1 MKRFLPI
8 FIFSI
13 LCIGLYA
20 QDRNP
25 RRIEVPE
32 TDSLVYI
39 HQKLN
44 DSNIKI
50 YGDIVDGTQYGGDV
64 VNGTDWFKKNVVDKN
79 KEIRVARDEKGLFVN
94 VSTVPDSCTVI
105 LYTAKPSASGKS
117 FDKGD
122 EFRLTLVKIKNPL
135 KDNTPYRPV
144 QPESNNVTTIQS
156 HDVKSPES
164 EGNVVSVKSGKLAL
178 YMPTFIVVVILVILL
193 FVGYIYFRVAR
204 LAAEYKQIQAKV
216 SKEAIISI
224 LDRREVKTILQKEII
239 AELDK
244 RLAQINTQSPQIN
257 INIDEIKESLV
268 NSLEFR
274 KKLQDIVTSGNQQVA
289 PESKVNVEPEPSSKF
304 LRNDVTFDPSSNS
317 FYPDSLSQHL
327 FDIYEKVGQLY
338 YTLTK
343 DEVIRRTL
351 ISGVSYYDGCLKI
364 EENTGY
370 QMLVPIEDGKLN
382 LVADRYY
389 VDTNNKLKVK
399 IV

>member
-25 RRIEVPE
+25 RRIEFPE

-44 DSNIKI
+44 DSNFKI
-50 YGDIVDGTQYGGDV
+50 YGDIVNGTQYGGDL
-64 VNGTDWFKKNVVDKN
+64 VNGRDWFKINVVEKN
-79 KEIRVARDEKGLFVN
+79 KEIKVARDDNGLFVN
-94 VSTVPDSCTVI
+94 VSEVSDSCTVI

-135 KDNTPYRPV
+135 KNNTPNESV
-144 QPESNNVTTIQS
+144 QAESNTVTTKQILN
-156 HDVKSPES
+156 VKSPES
-164 EGNVVSVKSGKLAL
+164 KGNKVSVKSGKLAP
-178 YMPTFIVVVILVILL
+178 YMSTFIIAVILVIFL

-244 RLAQINTQSPQIN
+244 RLALINTQSPQIS

-274 KKLQDIVTSGNQQVA
+274 KKLQDIVASGNQQVA
-289 PESKVNVEPEPSSKF
+289 PISKVNIEPSSKF

-327 FDIYEKVGQLY
+327 FDIYEKGGQLY

-351 ISGVSYYDGCLKI
+351 ISGISYYDGCLKI

>member
-20 QDRNP
+20 QDGIP

-32 TDSLVYI
+32 TFSRVYI
-39 HQKLN
+39 RQILN
-44 DSNIKI
+44 DPNIKI
-50 YGDIVDGTQYGGDV
+50 YGDKENGTQYGGDTAQ
-64 VNGTDWFKKNVVDKN
+64 GTDYFDKNVVKIN
-79 KEIRVARDEKGLFVN
+79 KGIEVARDANGLFVN
-94 VSTVPDSCTVI
+94 VSAVSDSCTVI
-105 LYTAKPSASGKS
+105 LYTAELKGNDGYCTGKK
-117 FDKGD
+117 F
-122 EFRLTLVKIKNPL
+122 ELTLVKIKNPL
-135 KDNTPYRPV
+135 KNNTPNESV
-144 QPESNNVTTIQS
+144 QPDSNNVTTIHS
-156 HDVKSPES
+156 HDEKSPES
-164 EGNVVSVKSGKLAL
+164 KSDEASVKSGKLAP

-224 LDRREVKTILQKEII
+224 LDRREVKTILQKEMI

-244 RLAQINTQSPQIN
+244 RLAQINTQSPQIS

-289 PESKVNVEPEPSSKF
+289 PVSKVNVEPSSKF

-327 FDIYEKVGQLY
+327 FDIYENGGQLY

-351 ISGVSYYDGCLKI
+351 ISGISYYDGCLKI

>member
-25 RRIEVPE
+25 RRIEFPE

-50 YGDIVDGTQYGGDV
+50 YGDIVDGTQYGGDF
-64 VNGTDWFKKNVVDKN
+64 VNGKDWFKINVVDKN
-79 KEIRVARDEKGLFVN
+79 KEIKVARDEKGLFVN

-135 KDNTPYRPV
+135 KNNTPNESV
-144 QPESNNVTTIQS
+144 QAESNNVTTNQILN
-156 HDVKSPES
+156 VKSPES
-164 EGNVVSVKSGKLAL
+164 EGNKVSVKSGKLAP
-178 YMPTFIVVVILVILL
+178 YMPTFIMAVILVIFL

-257 INIDEIKESLV
+257 INIDESKESLV

-274 KKLQDIVTSGNQQVA
+274 KKLKDIVTSGNQQVA
-289 PESKVNVEPEPSSKF
+289 PVSKVSVEPSSKF

-327 FDIYEKVGQLY
+327 FDIYEKGGQLY
-338 YTLTK
+338 YTLTEILAVK
-343 DEVIRRTL
+343 
-351 ISGVSYYDGCLKI
+351 KI
-364 EENTGY
+364 VKL
-370 QMLVPIEDGKLN
+370 MLN
-382 LVADRYY
+382 LC
-389 VDTNNKLKVK
+389 
-399 IV
+399 

>member
-1 MKRFLPI
+1 MKRFLPM

-25 RRIEVPE
+25 RRIEFPE

-64 VNGTDWFKKNVVDKN
+64 VNGKDWFKINVVDKN
-79 KEIRVARDEKGLFVN
+79 KEIKVARDEKGLFVN

-105 LYTAKPSASGKS
+105 LYKAKPSASGKS

-135 KDNTPYRPV
+135 KNNTPNESV
-144 QPESNNVTTIQS
+144 QAESNNVTTNQILN
-156 HDVKSPES
+156 VKSPES
-164 EGNVVSVKSGKLAL
+164 KGNKVSVKSGKLAP
-178 YMPTFIVVVILVILL
+178 YMPTFIIAVILVIFL

-204 LAAEYKQIQAKV
+204 LASEYKQIQAKV

-224 LDRREVKTILQKEII
+224 LDRGEVKTILQKEII

-244 RLAQINTQSPQIN
+244 RLAQINTQSPQIS

-274 KKLQDIVTSGNQQVA
+274 KKLQDIVASGNQQVA
-289 PESKVNVEPEPSSKF
+289 SISKVNVEPSSRF
-304 LRNDVTFDPSSNS
+304 LRNDVTFDPASNS

-327 FDIYEKVGQLY
+327 FDIYEKEGQLY
-338 YTLTK
+338 YTLTN
-343 DEVIRRTL
+343 DDAVRRSL
-351 ISGVSYYDGCLKI
+351 ISGISYYDGCLKI
-364 EENTGY
+364 EGNAGH

>member
-64 VNGTDWFKKNVVDKN
+64 VNGNDWFKINVVDKN
-79 KEIRVARDEKGLFVN
+79 KEIKVARDEKGLFVN

-105 LYTAKPSASGKS
+105 LYTAKPSASGTS
-117 FDKGD
+117 FNKGD

-135 KDNTPYRPV
+135 KNNTPNESV
-144 QPESNNVTTIQS
+144 QAESNNVTTNQILN
-156 HDVKSPES
+156 VKSPES
-164 EGNVVSVKSGKLAL
+164 KGNKVSVKSGKLAP
-178 YMPTFIVVVILVILL
+178 YMLTFIVVVILVILL

-204 LAAEYKQIQAKV
+204 LAAEYKQILAKV

-244 RLAQINTQSPQIN
+244 RLAQINTQSSQIN

-289 PESKVNVEPEPSSKF
+289 PVSKVNVEPSSKF

-327 FDIYEKVGQLY
+327 FDIYEKGGQLY

-351 ISGVSYYDGCLKI
+351 ISGISYYDGCLKI

>member
-8 FIFSI
+8 FICSI

-25 RRIEVPE
+25 RRIEFPE

-64 VNGTDWFKKNVVDKN
+64 VNGKDWFKINVVDKN
-79 KEIRVARDEKGLFVN
+79 KEIKVARDEKGLFVN

-135 KDNTPYRPV
+135 KNNTPNESV
-144 QPESNNVTTIQS
+144 QAESNNVTTNQILN
-156 HDVKSPES
+156 VKSPES
-164 EGNVVSVKSGKLAL
+164 EGNKVSVKSGKLAP
-178 YMPTFIVVVILVILL
+178 YMPTFIIAVILVIFL

-289 PESKVNVEPEPSSKF
+289 PVSKVNVEPSSKF

-327 FDIYEKVGQLY
+327 FDIYEKGGQLY

-351 ISGVSYYDGCLKI
+351 ISGISYYDGCLKI

-370 QMLVPIEDGKLN
+370 QMVVPIEDGKLN

>member
-25 RRIEVPE
+25 RRIEFPE

-39 HQKLN
+39 HQKLS

-50 YGDIVDGTQYGGDV
+50 YGDRVDGTQYGGDT
-64 VNGTDWFKKNVVDKN
+64 VNGTDWFKKNVIDKN
-79 KEIRVARDEKGLFVN
+79 PGITISRDENGLFVN
-94 VSTVPDSCTVI
+94 VSKVSDSCSVI
-105 LYTAKPSASGKS
+105 LYTAKLSANGKS

-122 EFRLTLVKIKNPL
+122 EFKLILVRVKNPL
-135 KDNTPYRPV
+135 KDDLPNVSSQT
-144 QPESNNVTTIQS
+144 ESNNITTNLN
-156 HDVKSPES
+156 VNNKSGES
-164 EGNVVSVKSGKLAL
+164 ENPETLQKSCKLEP
-178 YMPTFIVVVILVILL
+178 YMIIGAVIFVILIL
-193 FVGYIYFRVAR
+193 VGYLYFRMLR
-204 LAAEYKQIQAKV
+204 LTAEYKQVQAKV
-216 SKEAIISI
+216 SKEAF
-224 LDRREVKTILQKEII
+224 DRREVKNLIQKEII
-239 AELDK
+239 TELDN
-244 RLAQINTQSPQIN
+244 RLTQINTQSPQTS
-257 INIDEIKESLV
+257 INIDEIKESLI

-274 KKLQDIVTSGNQQVA
+274 KKLQDIVSCGTQQVV
-289 PESKVNVEPEPSSKF
+289 PISKVNVEPLSRF
-304 LRNDVTFDPSSNS
+304 LRNDVTFDPTTNS

-327 FDIYEKVGQLY
+327 FDIYEKDGQLY

-351 ISGVSYYDGCLKI
+351 ISGISYYDGCLKI

-370 QMLVPIEDGKLN
+370 QMLVPIEDGKVN
-382 LVADRYY
+382 LVADKYY

>member
-25 RRIEVPE
+25 RRIEFPE

-44 DSNIKI
+44 DSNFKI
-50 YGDIVDGTQYGGDV
+50 YGDIVNGTQYGGDL
-64 VNGTDWFKKNVVDKN
+64 VNGRDWFKINVVEKN
-79 KEIRVARDEKGLFVN
+79 KEIKVARDDNGLFVN
-94 VSTVPDSCTVI
+94 VSEVSDSCTVI

-135 KDNTPYRPV
+135 KNNTPNESV
-144 QPESNNVTTIQS
+144 QAESNNVTTNQILN
-156 HDVKSPES
+156 VKSPES
-164 EGNVVSVKSGKLAL
+164 KGNKVSVKSGKLAP
-178 YMPTFIVVVILVILL
+178 YMSTFIIAVILVIFL

-244 RLAQINTQSPQIN
+244 RLALINTQSPQIS

-274 KKLQDIVTSGNQQVA
+274 KKLQDIVASGNQQVA
-289 PESKVNVEPEPSSKF
+289 PISKVNIEPSSKF

-327 FDIYEKVGQLY
+327 FDIYEKGGQLY

-351 ISGVSYYDGCLKI
+351 ISGISYYDGCLKI

>member
-25 RRIEVPE
+25 RRIEFPE

-44 DSNIKI
+44 DLNIKI
-50 YGDIVDGTQYGGDV
+50 YGDRVDGTQYGGDT
-64 VNGTDWFKKNVVDKN
+64 VNGTDWFKKNVIDKN
-79 KEIRVARDEKGLFVN
+79 PGITISRDENGLFVN
-94 VSTVPDSCTVI
+94 VSKVSDSCSVI
-105 LYTAKPSASGKS
+105 LYTAKLSANGKS

-122 EFRLTLVKIKNPL
+122 EFKLILVRVKNPL
-135 KDNTPYRPV
+135 KDDLPNVSSQT
-144 QPESNNVTTIQS
+144 ESNNITTNLN
-156 HDVKSPES
+156 VNNKSGES
-164 EGNVVSVKSGKLAL
+164 ENPETLQKSCKLEP
-178 YMPTFIVVVILVILL
+178 YMIIGAVIFVILIL
-193 FVGYIYFRVAR
+193 VGYLYFRMLR
-204 LAAEYKQIQAKV
+204 LTAEYKQVQAKV
-216 SKEAIISI
+216 SKEAF
-224 LDRREVKTILQKEII
+224 DRREVKNLIQKEII
-239 AELDK
+239 TELDN
-244 RLAQINTQSPQIN
+244 RLTQINTQSPQTS
-257 INIDEIKESLV
+257 INIDEIKESLI

-274 KKLQDIVTSGNQQVA
+274 KKLQDIVSCGTQQVV
-289 PESKVNVEPEPSSKF
+289 PISKVNVEPLSRF
-304 LRNDVTFDPSSNS
+304 LRNDVTFDPTTNS

-327 FDIYEKVGQLY
+327 FDIYEKDGQLY

-351 ISGVSYYDGCLKI
+351 ISGISYYDGCLKI

-370 QMLVPIEDGKLN
+370 QMLVPIEDGKVN
-382 LVADRYY
+382 LVADKYY

>member
-64 VNGTDWFKKNVVDKN
+64 VNGIDWFQKNVVDIN
-79 KEIRVARDEKGLFVN
+79 KEIKVARDENGLFVN

-105 LYTAKPSASGKS
+105 LYTAKPSARGNS

-122 EFRLTLVKIKNPL
+122 KFILTLVKIKNPL
-135 KDNTPYRPV
+135 RPD
-144 QPESNNVTTIQS
+144 PAISNNDTTIIVKPEDPVL
-156 HDVKSPES
+156 DVST
-164 EGNVVSVKSGKLAL
+164 VVKGELKP
-178 YMPTFIVVVILVILL
+178 YMRIFIVAVILMILL
-193 FVGYIYFRVAR
+193 FVDIYCRVVR
-204 LAAEYKQIQAKV
+204 LTAEYKQIKTKV
-216 SKEAIISI
+216 SKDAIISI
-224 LDRREVKTILQKEII
+224 FDRKEVKTILQEVIM

-289 PESKVNVEPEPSSKF
+289 PVSKVNVEPSSRF

-327 FDIYEKVGQLY
+327 FDIYEKGGQLY

-351 ISGVSYYDGCLKI
+351 ISGISYYDGCLKI

-389 VDTNNKLKVK
+389 VDMNNKLKVK

>member
-8 FIFSI
+8 FICSI

-25 RRIEVPE
+25 RRIEFPE

-64 VNGTDWFKKNVVDKN
+64 VNGRDWFKINVVDKN
-79 KEIRVARDEKGLFVN
+79 KEIKVARDEKGLFVN

-105 LYTAKPSASGKS
+105 LYTAKPSANGKS

-135 KDNTPYRPV
+135 KNNTPNESV
-144 QPESNNVTTIQS
+144 QAESNNVTTNQIL
-156 HDVKSPES
+156 DVKSPES
-164 EGNVVSVKSGKLAL
+164 KGNKVSVKSGKLAP
-178 YMPTFIVVVILVILL
+178 YMPTFIIAVILVIFL

-289 PESKVNVEPEPSSKF
+289 PVSKVNVEPSSKF

-327 FDIYEKVGQLY
+327 FDIYEKGGQLY

-351 ISGVSYYDGCLKI
+351 ISGISYYDGCLKI

>member
-20 QDRNP
+20 QDR
-25 RRIEVPE
+25 RIEFSE

-44 DSNIKI
+44 DSNFKI
-50 YGDIVDGTQYGGDV
+50 YGDIVNGTQYGGDIA
-64 VNGTDWFKKNVVDKN
+64 NGIDWFQRNVVEIN
-79 KEIRVARDEKGLFVN
+79 KEIKVARDANGLFVN
-94 VSTVPDSCTVI
+94 VSEVSDSCTVI
-105 LYTAKPSASGKS
+105 LYTAKLSTIDNS
-117 FDKGD
+117 FYKGD

-135 KDNTPYRPV
+135 KNNTPNESV
-144 QPESNNVTTIQS
+144 QAESNNVTTNQILN
-156 HDVKSPES
+156 VKSPES
-164 EGNVVSVKSGKLAL
+164 KGNKVSVKSGKLAP
-178 YMPTFIVVVILVILL
+178 YMPTFIIAMILVILL

-204 LAAEYKQIQAKV
+204 LASEYKQIQAKV

-224 LDRREVKTILQKEII
+224 LDKGEAKTILQKEII

-244 RLAQINTQSPQIN
+244 RLAQIKTQSPQIS

-274 KKLQDIVTSGNQQVA
+274 KKLQDIVASGNQQVA
-289 PESKVNVEPEPSSKF
+289 PISKVNIEPSSKF

-327 FDIYEKVGQLY
+327 FDIYENGGQLY

-351 ISGVSYYDGCLKI
+351 ISGISYYDGCLKI

-370 QMLVPIEDGKLN
+370 QMLVSIEDGKLN